1 MVLPFQDVL
10 IAFPPSGLESL
21 PQNKQ
26 TVEDPAT
33 GSQAE
38 PLGAPSWPWS
48 PFLLGI
54 RRDEMGSSKVPFTLI
69 PKSEIPYG
77 FPLYA
82 TEK

>member
-10 IAFPPSGLESL
+10 IAFPPSGLEGL

-26 TVEDPAT
+26 TVESAT

-38 PLGAPSWPWS
+38 PLDRSLLALVS
-48 PFLLGI
+48 FLLGI
-54 RRDEMGSSKVPFTLI
+54 RRDKMGSSEVPFTLI

-77 FPLYA
+77 FPICN
-82 TEK
+82 